1 MLTDSDILIIV
12 AKQIYEDYMTF
23 DSSQNMEEDGDFQ
36 EWGDLSDFSKAPFF
50 VQAER
55 LIEQLFSIGYT
66 LADGEKREPFIL
78 SEEET
83 EKLAKTEHEYWMEDR
98 LKEGW
103 TSASE
108 RNVGKKET
116 PYFIPYEDLSEEIK
130 ELDRVRVRQIPK
142 VLERAG
148 LYVLYSKQL

>member
-1 MLTDSDILIIV
+1 MLTNSDILIIV
-12 AKQIYEDYMTF
+12 AKQIYEDYLTF
-23 DSSQNMEEDGDFQ
+23 GSSQHTEEGRDFY
-36 EWGDLSDFSKAPFF
+36 EWGNLSDLSKTPFL

-55 LIEQLFSIGYT
+55 LIEQLSSIGWIIT
-66 LADGEKREPFIL
+66 DKGKGEPFII

-108 RNVGKKET
+108 RNVEKKET